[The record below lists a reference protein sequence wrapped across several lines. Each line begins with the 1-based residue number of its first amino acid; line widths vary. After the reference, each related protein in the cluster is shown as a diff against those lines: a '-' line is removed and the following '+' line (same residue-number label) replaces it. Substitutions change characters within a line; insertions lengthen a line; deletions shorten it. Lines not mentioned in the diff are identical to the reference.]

1 MEGRTRVLSEGG
13 EYRYHGGMPAIRV
26 LSSSVVN
33 LIAAG
38 EVLERPA
45 SAVKELIE
53 NALDAGAKRI
63 EVEFEDG
70 GRRLIRV
77 TDDGMGMGPADL
89 ALAFVPHATSKL
101 ATAADLAEIRSFGF
115 RGEALASIAETAR
128 ARIVSRPRGVE
139 AAHEIEAEAGKLG
152 EVRPSAGPEGTTI
165 EAWDL
170 FGNIP
175 ARRKFLKTS
184 PVEAAHI
191 GDIVTRFALARP
203 DVRFELRGESIPI
216 ATLPPVDDIAER
228 IGHYFGRELR
238 QSLVKVDA
246 QARGLRLTG
255 YVARPTFTV
264 NNTRL
269 QFTWVNGRWVR
280 DKVLFRAIIEAY
292 ADLVMVRR
300 APAVF
305 LFLDIEPKDVDV
317 NVHPAKI
324 EIRFANSSRVHDFVR
339 DEIRGRLVTG
349 GVPQEFVPRDA
360 WSSFVTRSSDERRN
374 DRQQELVEFFSRPA
388 DTPVFTTPPAGQAA
402 FVPPRD
408 MPPGVQDPTPPP
420 RPLAGGGR
428 AYQLHDA
435 YLVEEVPGG
444 LNVIDQHAL
453 HERILYYRI
462 RSRVLAHDVARQRLL
477 VPSIV
482 RDSGREKVIA
492 AARPLLDRLGFEIE
506 EFGPGA
512 IAIHAAPDWIGTKD
526 PARIVR
532 DILLEFDTATPG
544 RAAEDA
550 LDHFIATCACK
561 AAIKAGERLA
571 PEEVRALLDDRARID
586 HSQTCPHGRPVTLK
600 ISLEELEKH
609 FGRK

>member
-1 MEGRTRVLSEGG
+1 MKRVLDGSARR
-13 EYRYHGGMPAIRV
+13 RYHGGVPSIHV
-26 LSSSVVN
+26 LSQTVVN

-45 SAVKELIE
+45 SAVKELVE
-53 NALDAGAKRI
+53 NALDSGATRV

-77 TDDGMGMGPADL
+77 TDDGAGMGTDDL

-101 ATAADLAEIRSFGF
+101 ASAADLAEIRSFGF
-115 RGEALASIAETAR
+115 RGEALASIAEVAR
-128 ARIVSRPRGVE
+128 GRIVSRPRGTALAHEVE
-139 AAHEIEAEAGKLG
+139 AEGGKIG
-152 EVRPSAGPEGTTI
+152 PVKPSAGPEGTTV

-191 GDIVTRFALARP
+191 GDVVTRFALARP
-203 DVRFELRGESIPI
+203 DVRFELRGDSIPI
-216 ATLPPVDDIAER
+216 ATLPPVEDIAER
-228 IGHYFGRELR
+228 IGHYFGKELR
-238 QSLVKVDA
+238 QALVPVQA
-246 QARGLRLTG
+246 EARGLRLRG
-255 YVARPTFTV
+255 YVGRPTFTV

-305 LFLDIEPKDVDV
+305 LFLDIEPKDIDV

-324 EIRFANSSRVHDFVR
+324 EIRFANGSRVHDFVR
-339 DEIRGRLVTG
+339 DEIRAKLMVG
-349 GVPQEFVPRDA
+349 GVPPQFVPRDA
-360 WSSFVTRSSDERRN
+360 WSSFVTRSQDERKD
-374 DRQQELVEFFSRPA
+374 DRQKELMEFFTRPA
-388 DTPVFTTPPAGQAA
+388 NTPVFYTPPPGKSAMAE
-402 FVPPRD
+402 PRD
-408 MPPGVQDPTPPP
+408 VPPGVPDPTPPM
-420 RPLAGGGR
+420 RPIASGGR
-428 AYQLHDA
+428 AYQMHDA
-435 YLVEEVPGG
+435 YIVEEVPGG
-444 LNVIDQHAL
+444 FNLIDQHAL
-453 HERILYYRI
+453 HERILYYKI
-462 RSRVLAHDVARQRLL
+462 RARVLSHDVTRQRLL
-477 VPSIV
+477 VPAIV
-482 RDSGREKVIA
+482 RDSGREKVVA
-492 AARPLLDRLGFEIE
+492 AARPMLDKLGFEVE

-512 IAIHAAPDWIGTKD
+512 LAIHATPDWIGSKD
-526 PARIVR
+526 PAGVVR
-532 DILLEFDTATPG
+532 DILSDFDSATPG

-571 PEEVRALLDDRARID
+571 PEEVHALLEERARID
-586 HSQTCPHGRPVTLK
+586 HSQTCPHGRPVTLR

>member
-1 MEGRTRVLSEGG
+1 
-13 EYRYHGGMPAIRV
+13 MPPIRV
-26 LSSSVVN
+26 LDNSVVN

-53 NALDAGAKRI
+53 NALDAGATRV

-77 TDDGMGMGPADL
+77 TDDGAGMGPEDL
-89 ALAFVPHATSKL
+89 ALAFLPHATSKL
-101 ATAADLAEIRSFGF
+101 AAVADLAEIRSFGF
-115 RGEALASIAETAR
+115 RGEALASIAEVAR
-128 ARIVSRPRGVE
+128 ARIVSRPRGTE
-139 AAHEIEAEAGKLG
+139 SAHELEAEAGKIG
-152 EVRPSAGPEGTTI
+152 AVKPSASPEGTTI

-191 GDIVTRFALARP
+191 GDVVTRFALSRP
-203 DVRFELRGESIPI
+203 DVRFELRGDSIPI
-216 ATLPPVDDIAER
+216 ATMSPVEDIADR
-228 IGHYFGRELR
+228 IGHYFGKELR
-238 QSLVKVDA
+238 QALVKVDA
-246 QARGLRLTG
+246 QARGIRLRG

-280 DKVLFRAIIEAY
+280 DKVLFRSIIEAY
-292 ADLVMVRR
+292 SDLVMVRR

-305 LFLDIEPKDVDV
+305 LFVDIEPRDIDV
-317 NVHPAKI
+317 NVHPAKV

-339 DEIRGRLVTG
+339 DEIRGRLMAG
-349 GVPQEFVPRDA
+349 GVPQQFVPKDA
-360 WSSFVTRSSDERRN
+360 WSSFVQRTPDERRN
-374 DRQQELVEFFSRPA
+374 ERQQELMEFFTRPA
-388 DTPVFTTPPAGQAA
+388 DTPVFFTPPPGKSA
-402 FVPPRD
+402 FAEPRD
-408 MPPGVQDPTPPP
+408 IPPGVQDPTPPM
-420 RPLAGGGR
+420 RPMASGGR

-435 YLVEEVPGG
+435 YLIEEVPGG

-512 IAIHAAPDWIGTKD
+512 LAIHAAPDWIGTKD
-526 PARIVR
+526 PAGIVR
-532 DILLEFDTATPG
+532 DILMDFDTANPG
-544 RAAEDA
+544 RAADDA

-571 PEEVRALLDDRARID
+571 PEEVRALLEDRVRID
-586 HSQTCPHGRPVTLK
+586 HSQTCPHGRPVTLR
-600 ISLEELEKH
+600 ITLDELEKH

>member
-1 MEGRTRVLSEGG
+1 MSRIHVLD
-13 EYRYHGGMPAIRV
+13 AN
-26 LSSSVVN
+26 VVN

-53 NALDAGAKRI
+53 NALDAGATRV

-77 TDDGMGMGPADL
+77 TDDGTGMGPEDL
-89 ALAFVPHATSKL
+89 ALAFMPHATSKL
-101 ATAADLAEIRSFGF
+101 AVVADLAEIRSFGF
-115 RGEALASIAETAR
+115 RGEALASMAEVAR
-128 ARIVSRPRGVE
+128 ARIVSRPRGTE
-139 AAHEIEAEAGKLG
+139 AAYEIEAEAGKIG
-152 EVRPSAGPEGTTI
+152 SVKPSASPEGTTV

-175 ARRKFLKTS
+175 ARRRFLKTS

-191 GDIVTRFALARP
+191 GDVVTRFALARP
-203 DVRFELRGESIPI
+203 DVRFELRGDSIPI
-216 ATLPPVDDIAER
+216 AAMAPVEDIADR
-228 IGHYFGRELR
+228 IGHYFGKELR
-238 QSLVKVDA
+238 QALVKVDA
-246 QARGLRLTG
+246 QARGIRLRG

-292 ADLVMVRR
+292 SDLVMVRR

-305 LFLDIEPKDVDV
+305 LFIDIEPKDIDV

-324 EIRFANSSRVHDFVR
+324 EIRFANTSRVHDFVR
-339 DEIRGRLVTG
+339 DEIRGRLMAG
-349 GVPQEFVPRDA
+349 GVPQQFVPKDA
-360 WSSFVTRSSDERRN
+360 WSSFVQRTPDERR
-374 DRQQELVEFFSRPA
+374 DERQQELMEFFTRPA
-388 DTPVFTTPPAGQAA
+388 NSPVFLTPPPGKSAMAE
-402 FVPPRD
+402 PRD
-408 MPPGVQDPTPPP
+408 IPPGVLDPTPPM
-420 RPLAGGGR
+420 RPMAMGGR

-435 YLVEEVPGG
+435 YLIEEVPGG

-482 RDSGREKVIA
+482 RDTGREKVIA

-512 IAIHAAPDWIGTKD
+512 LAIHAAPDWIGTKD

-532 DILLEFDTATPG
+532 DILMDFDTATPG
-544 RAAEDA
+544 RAADDA

-571 PEEVRALLDDRARID
+571 PEEVRALLEDRVRID
-586 HSQTCPHGRPVTLK
+586 HSQTCPHGRPVTLR
-600 ISLEELEKH
+600 ITLEELEKH

>member
-1 MEGRTRVLSEGG
+1 
-13 EYRYHGGMPAIRV
+13 MPPIRV
-26 LSSSVVN
+26 LPETVVN

-38 EVLERPA
+38 EVLERPS

-53 NALDAGAKRI
+53 NALDAGASRV
-63 EVEFEDG
+63 EVEYEDG
-70 GRRLIRV
+70 GRRLLRV
-77 TDDGMGMGPADL
+77 SDDGAGMAPADL
-89 ALAFVPHATSKL
+89 ELAFVPHATSKL
-101 ATAADLAEIRSFGF
+101 ETAAGLAEIRSFGF
-115 RGEALASIAETAR
+115 RGEALASIAEVSR
-128 ARIVSRPRGVE
+128 ARIVSRPRGAE
-139 AAHEIEAEAGKLG
+139 MAHAIEAEAGKIG
-152 EVRPSAGPEGTTI
+152 AVQPASGPPGTTV

-191 GDIVTRFALARP
+191 GDVVTRFALARP

-216 ATLPPVDDIAER
+216 AALPPVADIAER
-228 IGHYFGRELR
+228 VGHYFGREL
-238 QSLVKVDA
+238 QQALVKVDA
-246 QARGLRLTG
+246 QARGIRLRG
-255 YVARPTFTV
+255 YVGRPTFTV

-305 LFLDIEPKDVDV
+305 LFLEVEPKDIDV

-339 DEIRGRLVTG
+339 DEIRGRLLSG
-349 GVPQEFVPRDA
+349 GVPPELRPKDSWSGFVARTD
-360 WSSFVTRSSDERRN
+360 DERRT
-374 DRQQELVEFFSRPA
+374 DRQQELMEFFTRPA
-388 DTPVFTTPPAGQAA
+388 DSPVFLTPPPGKVAL
-402 FVPPRD
+402 VSPRD
-408 MPPGVQDPTPPP
+408 IPPGVQDPTPPP
-420 RPLAGGGR
+420 RPLAAGGR
-428 AYQLHDA
+428 AYQLLDA
-435 YLVEEVPGG
+435 YIVEETPGG
-444 LNVIDQHAL
+444 LDVIDQHAL

-477 VPSIV
+477 VPAVV
-482 RDSGREKVIA
+482 RDSGREKVLA
-492 AARPLLDRLGFEIE
+492 SARPLLDRLGFEVE
-506 EFGPGA
+506 DFGPGA
-512 IAIHAAPDWIGTKD
+512 IAIHAAPDWIGSKD

-532 DILLEFDTATPG
+532 DILSDFDTATPG
-544 RAAEDA
+544 RPAEDA

-571 PEEVRALLDDRARID
+571 PEEVRALLEDRSRID
-586 HSQTCPHGRPVTLK
+586 HSQTCPHGRPVTLR
-600 ISLEELEKH
+600 ISLEELERH